1 MTDILGNPLKS
12 FRDDLWLGRFVLSP
26 TLALEY
32 FFLSPFHDPNSLNMQ
47 RKMNQLSCEE
57 VEGIEYKL
65 IYVNEEGLDR
75 ISLPPGSTW
84 IVPNQFGIFIIQK
97 FLIQYQREVPLQ
109 LYYIIAGTIYEAP
122 SLSSIF
128 LHRVA
133 EAFRN
138 LEITFDLIKGMSEFS
153 LNEGYNWNSKLN
165 KRNLDSKIDS
175 EPLVTLSCTPNT
187 YQKVDNVLVSN
198 KKALLEILSVD
209 PKE

>member
-1 MTDILGNPLKS
+1 MFYIF
-12 FRDDLWLGRFVLSP
+12 FR
-26 TLALEY
+26 
-32 FFLSPFHDPNSLNMQ
+32 
-47 RKMNQLSCEE
+47 E

-97 FLIQYQREVPLQ
+97 FLIQYQREIPLQ

-153 LNEGYNWNSKLN
+153 LNEGYNWNPKLN
-165 KRNLDSKIDS
+165 KGNLDSKIDS
-175 EPLVTLSCTPNT
+175 ETLGKS
-187 YQKVDNVLVSN
+187 
-198 KKALLEILSVD
+198 EIFENIIISLNFS
-209 PKE
+209 K

>member
-1 MTDILGNPLKS
+1 MTDILGKPLKS

-47 RKMNQLSCEE
+47 RRMNQLSCEE

-153 LNEGYNWNSKLN
+153 LNEGYSWNPKLN

-175 EPLVTLSCTPNT
+175 EPLVTLSCTPST
-187 YQKVDNVLVSN
+187 YQKVDNVLISN

-209 PKE
+209 SKE